1 VCLWVELSGFRKG
14 FKTNT
19 TTKMSPN
26 FEESMFRRLWRL
38 VHAGGGGGY
47 VHGQK
52 VLRALK
58 KKDILNTLSLTSK
71 PHLLCTPPPQKDNQ
85 VEIGRKGSIIPNQHL
100 RTFTPFI

>member
-1 VCLWVELSGFRKG
+1 
-14 FKTNT
+14 
-19 TTKMSPN
+19 MSPK

-58 KKDILNTLSLTSK
+58 KKDNLNTLSLTSK
-71 PHLLCTPPPQKDNQ
+71 PHLL
-85 VEIGRKGSIIPNQHL
+85 
-100 RTFTPFI
+100 